1 MAFTYDTAT
10 RCGLL
15 KYDAPT
21 SNIITKPGTT
31 IYVVQSGRV
40 DNGEC
45 VEGAGPVC
53 TQMCDVVS

>member
-31 IYVVQSGRV
+31 IYVVQSGQV
-40 DNGEC
+40 DNGE
-45 VEGAGPVC
+45 PW
-53 TQMCDVVS
+53 QDRQS